1 MVTGIYFLL
10 MGFINVFN
18 VMRIQEEITNTSLC
32 FRQILL
38 NDARR
43 SVLIRLRRI

>member
-18 VMRIQEEITNTSLC
+18 VMRIQEEITDTPLC

-38 NDARR
+38 NDARE
-43 SVLIRLRRI
+43 VY